1 MNGAEFRTQEGQ
13 HQVPVGK
20 EGEAA
25 GQAGVSL
32 RHMQGGESALARGR
46 APQSQ
51 GGRAPLGGRG
61 RQQTPLCPFVSD
73 SGVGSSPGA
82 LRNQAGASSATG
94 RLGTAEDAADN
105 RVQSQSRLPL
115 DKPGQARVVC
125 F

>member
-1 MNGAEFRTQEGQ
+1 ML
-13 HQVPVGK
+13 V
-20 EGEAA
+20 
-25 GQAGVSL
+25 
-32 RHMQGGESALARGR
+32 RGR

-94 RLGTAEDAADN
+94 RLGMAEDAADN

>member
-1 MNGAEFRTQEGQ
+1 MEQNFRPRKASTRFPWGRRARLLDR
-13 HQVPVGK
+13 P
-20 EGEAA
+20 
-25 GQAGVSL
+25 VSL
-32 RHMQGGESALARGR
+32 RHTQGGESALVRGC

-94 RLGTAEDAADN
+94 RLGPAEDAADN
-105 RVQSQSRLPL
+105 RVRSQSQLPL